1 MVTAYSEKSWYKWQ
15 HLIQICQ
22 SSSLHNNT
30 VCILGSCRSRSRDV
44 LGVKMRRMVDSY
56 NTGMVGIRF
65 IIIIV
70 VVVVIIFLFIII
82 IIIYLLLLFF
92 QRVWTLC
99 RMPWV

>member
-1 MVTAYSEKSWYKWQ
+1 
-15 HLIQICQ
+15 
-22 SSSLHNNT
+22 
-30 VCILGSCRSRSRDV
+30 
-44 LGVKMRRMVDSY
+44 MRRMVDSY

-70 VVVVIIFLFIII
+70 VVVVIIFLFSI